1 LVDKMMDENEQLIEK
16 VNYQA
21 RMLEGQRLEM
31 QETEQ
36 KFR

>member
-1 LVDKMMDENEQLIEK
+1 MMDENEQLIEK